1 MRQPHPARIEW
12 PMPNLKRAS
21 ADLQSTSPRVSR
33 KYSEN
38 TQATLYEGDCLEL
51 MRSMPDESVQLVVTS
66 PPYNLGK
73 KYEKRGD
80 FDKYLQ
86 WQSEIIDEC
95 VRLLSPR
102 GSICWQT
109 GNYVHAGSIM
119 PLDIALFPAFAKHGL
134 QLRNRIVWHFEHGL
148 HCSNRLSGR
157 YETILWFTK
166 GEEYTFDLDPIRVPQ
181 KYPGKKYF
189 KGPKAGQLS
198 GNPLG
203 KNPGDVWI
211 FPNVK
216 NNHVEKTSHPCQFP
230 VELVERL
237 LLSLTRPSDLVFD
250 PFAGV
255 GTTVAAAVRNRRRG
269 CGAEKI
275 PEYAV
280 IARERIL
287 QAMNGT
293 LPVRPMHTPVYDPRN
308 AGKSL
313 TGNPWKTGLSQPDPV
328 SRPAPAEQFMLLQ
341 KRKPYLVKS

>member
-1 MRQPHPARIEW
+1 
-12 PMPNLKRAS
+12 
-21 ADLQSTSPRVSR
+21 
-33 KYSEN
+33 
-38 TQATLYEGDCLEL
+38 
-51 MRSMPDESVQLVVTS
+51 MPDKSVQLVVTS

-80 FDKYLQ
+80 FDKYLA

-95 VRLLSPR
+95 VRLLSPQ

-109 GNYVHAGSIM
+109 GNYVHGGAIM

-166 GEEYTFDLDPIRVPQ
+166 GEDYIFDLDPIRVPQ

-237 LLSLTRPSDLVFD
+237 LLSLTRPNDLVFD

-255 GTTVAAAVRNRRRG
+255 GTAVAAAVRNERRG
-269 CGAEKI
+269 CGAEKM
-275 PEYAV
+275 PEYAA

-313 TGNPWKTGLSQPDPV
+313 TENPWKDGLAIRYPMPA
-328 SRPAPAEQFMLLQ
+328 PAPAEQFMLLQ
-341 KRKPYLVKS
+341 KRKPYLIKS